1 MHMDFHMFSPLL
13 ATLGIDLILMTV
25 IMAAASA
32 AQAAA
37 AQAAARKAA
46 DAQNAQMKDA
56 QAKSMAVNKAQ
67 GDISAA
73 EKRRAIQNRYD
84 AYKGA
89 TKASSAERGLDSG
102 SRTTTAL
109 MNALGIGAARE
120 SSKVSM
126 EAALNSQ
133 AFGISS
139 TPLWQT
145 SQSSGLMTG
154 LSGLQGGLQGL
165 SMGMSMNA
173 ASASEAAAQ
182 AQLGA
187 IKPP

>member
-1 MHMDFHMFSPLL
+1 MDFHMFSPLL

-120 SSKVSM
+120 S
-126 EAALNSQ
+126 
-133 AFGISS
+133 G
-139 TPLWQT
+139 
-145 SQSSGLMTG
+145 
-154 LSGLQGGLQGL
+154 
-165 SMGMSMNA
+165 
-173 ASASEAAAQ
+173 ASAARHHRHPMLMCCLHYLGDLLGRAGEDDGEGLAYFGARRAILLIGRKPIGLAA
-182 AQLGA
+182 
-187 IKPP
+187 PSCFSHS